1 MIKFIKEPEFLLLEY
16 TPELISSQSFYED
29 LEKNNTVTVSRV
41 FDVELTNLLEPPDPD
56 IEFDKMYFKIGHKIG
71 DYYKIN
77 NEVFSL
83 QHDFYIHKDIDVDR
97 KFFVSERN
105 ISIFNKIDN
114 LIDSDCYIGGDQEN
128 NIPHLD
134 YIKLIKKFPNTL
146 ELNKYA
152 SARVSSIISSSI
164 KLKKD
169 NETDYQKYL
178 NKKES
183 MHGESLLSIFSDIEL
198 HKFQIMLAKL
208 TNMLNDEVKYNET
221 TWQKEI
227 LEILL
232 LLYPKYVC
240 VFTEAPVQDFY
251 KSKIREIDYLLVDSS
266 GNVDIV
272 EIKKPFDKSI
282 VTTGTYRDNHIPMR
296 ELSGSVMQ
304 IEKYIFHLNKS
315 GSNGERVLNE
325 KYKDK
330 LPDGMTIKITNPSAF
345 IISGRSNN
353 LTPDQIQDFEIIRR
367 KYKNLIDII
376 TYDDLIERLKL
387 IISSFQNNNKF

>member
-1 MIKFIKEPEFLLLEY
+1 MIRFIKINKSLLLEY
-16 TPELISSQSFYED
+16 TPELVSSQSFYEN
-29 LEKNNTVTVSRV
+29 LKKNSIVTVSKV
-41 FDVELTNLLEPPDPD
+41 FDVELKNLIAMPDPD
-56 IEFDKMYFKIGHKIG
+56 VEFDKMEFIIGDKVG
-71 DYYKIN
+71 DYYKIY
-77 NEVFSL
+77 NEVLSL
-83 QHDFYIHKDIDVDR
+83 QHDFFIHKDINMDR

-105 ISIFNKIDN
+105 ISIFNKIDK
-114 LIDSDCYIGGDQEN
+114 LIDSSFYIGGDQED
-128 NIPHLD
+128 NIPHGD
-134 YIKLIKKFPNTL
+134 YIQLIKKFPNTL

-152 SARVSSIISSSI
+152 AARVSSIISSSI

-169 NETDYQKYL
+169 NEQDYQNYL

-183 MHGESLLSIFSDIEL
+183 IHGDNLMEFFSEIEL
-198 HKFQIMLAKL
+198 HKFQTMLKKL
-208 TNMLNDEVKYNET
+208 TNMLNNEMNYNET

-232 LLYPKYVC
+232 LLYPKYIC

-251 KSKIREIDYLLVDSS
+251 KSKIREIDYLLIDSS
-266 GNVDIV
+266 GNIDII

-296 ELSGSVMQ
+296 ELSGTVMQ

-315 GSNGERVLNE
+315 GSNGEKTLNE

-330 LPDGMTIKITNPSAF
+330 LPNGMKIKITNPSAI

-353 LTPDQIQDFEIIRR
+353 LTDHQLQDFEIIRR

-376 TYDDLIERLKL
+376 TYDDLIERLKF
-387 IISSFQNNNKF
+387 IISSFQSNNKI

>member
-1 MIKFIKEPEFLLLEY
+1 
-16 TPELISSQSFYED
+16 
-29 LEKNNTVTVSRV
+29 
-41 FDVELTNLLEPPDPD
+41 
-56 IEFDKMYFKIGHKIG
+56 MYFKIGHKIG

-105 ISIFNKIDN
+105 ISISNKIDN

-152 SARVSSIISSSI
+152 AARVSSIISSSI

-169 NETDYQKYL
+169 NETNYQKYL

-387 IISSFQNNNKF
+387 IISSFQKNNKF

>member
-1 MIKFIKEPEFLLLEY
+1 M
-16 TPELISSQSFYED
+16 EL
-29 LEKNNTVTVSRV
+29 KN
-41 FDVELTNLLEPPDPD
+41 LIAMPDPD
-56 IEFDKMYFKIGHKIG
+56 VEFDKMEFIIGDKVG
-71 DYYKIN
+71 DYYKIY
-77 NEVFSL
+77 NEVLSL
-83 QHDFYIHKDIDVDR
+83 QHDFFIHKDINMDR

-105 ISIFNKIDN
+105 ISIFNKIDK
-114 LIDSDCYIGGDQEN
+114 LIDSSFYIGGDQED
-128 NIPHLD
+128 NIPHGD
-134 YIKLIKKFPNTL
+134 YIQLIKKFPNTL

-152 SARVSSIISSSI
+152 AARVSSIISSSI

-169 NETDYQKYL
+169 NEQDYQNYL

-183 MHGESLLSIFSDIEL
+183 IHGDNLMEFFSEIEL
-198 HKFQIMLAKL
+198 HKFQTMLKKL
-208 TNMLNDEVKYNET
+208 TNMLNNEMNYNET

-232 LLYPKYVC
+232 LLYPKYIC

-251 KSKIREIDYLLVDSS
+251 KSKIREIDYLLIDSS
-266 GNVDIV
+266 GNIDII

-296 ELSGSVMQ
+296 ELSGTVMQ

-315 GSNGERVLNE
+315 GSNGEKTLNE

-330 LPDGMTIKITNPSAF
+330 LPNGMKIKITNPSAI

-353 LTPDQIQDFEIIRR
+353 LTDHQLQDFEIIRR

-376 TYDDLIERLKL
+376 TYDDLIERLKF
-387 IISSFQNNNKF
+387 IISSFQSNNKI